1 MSPGRL
7 RQNSDAAISLTGRVL
22 AGVPLVWFPRQDVNQ
37 VVEWLVVLRGV
48 LPYFPVNY
56 KIAIMLSM
64 QLPVTWFA
72 RSVLHFAASLA
83 FAFGAMAQSSSES
96 LSLLTTDNAYN
107 PIPSPD
113 GGYVAYVR
121 TGWGEKLN
129 FSMGRSSLVSDV
141 KIMSVEGAA
150 TPRTL
155 AKEYFLSGWT
165 PDSTQLVC
173 YRDWKYALVSTD
185 GERIIEGRIPNDL
198 NKHPASEWVAYA
210 PSLATIVWSRLID
223 SQGVIE
229 TPSRTLVTVTEE
241 LFADRVVPSPDG
253 RHLAI
258 FGQFPQTSLRVY
270 DLRLKS
276 WTDLGR
282 ISIHPDEN
290 WWYIQPNWNP
300 WFADGSRLVFL
311 RDSTLVITVP
321 DGTQKTEIKIDGR
334 AGLPVPAPDGQSVAY
349 VTFEPRPMQVRPD
362 LQFWGGTTILVVPV
376 TPGSKTRTV
385 TLKNPDE
392 IYDLKWLNNG
402 ALVFDRFADEVSYR
416 HARIWKATISR

>member
-1 MSPGRL
+1 
-7 RQNSDAAISLTGRVL
+7 
-22 AGVPLVWFPRQDVNQ
+22 
-37 VVEWLVVLRGV
+37 
-48 LPYFPVNY
+48 
-56 KIAIMLSM
+56 M

-113 GGYVAYVR
+113 GRYVAYVR
-121 TGWGEKLN
+121 TGWGEQAN
-129 FSMGRSSLVSDV
+129 FSFGRSSLVSDV

-165 PDSTQLVC
+165 PDSTQVVC
-173 YRDWKYALVSTD
+173 YRDWRYALVTT
-185 GERIIEGRIPNDL
+185 EGKQVMVGRLPNDP

-210 PSLATIVWSRLID
+210 PSLATIVWSRVID

-229 TPSRTLVTVTEE
+229 TPSRTLVTEE

-282 ISIHPDEN
+282 ISIHPDKD
-290 WWYIQPNWNP
+290 WWYIQPHWNP
-300 WFADGSRLVFL
+300 WFADSSRLVFL
-311 RDSTLVITVP
+311 RDSSLVITTP
-321 DGTQKTEIKIDGR
+321 DGSQKTEINIDGP
-334 AGLPVPAPDGQSVAY
+334 AGLPVPSPSGIYCLCYLRAASEAGASRPAILGRNDD
-349 VTFEPRPMQVRPD
+349 PRGCGYPWVE
-362 LQFWGGTTILVVPV
+362 
-376 TPGSKTRTV
+376 GSH
-385 TLKNPDE
+385 
-392 IYDLKWLNNG
+392 
-402 ALVFDRFADEVSYR
+402 SYPQE
-416 HARIWKATISR
+416 SR